1 MSKKDEVRE
10 IRRRYNEYAKTVNVH
25 IKPTRG
31 VNSGAH
37 GRDFEARVKT
47 YLGNMNGLKIASSSN
62 NYDTIKKG
70 FKIEVKTG
78 NGEIC
83 QIMEDGTK
91 RGMFGK
97 SDYVVYALTVY
108 PDCPVEHQAVVCPA
122 CEFIERLEDAGLTRL
137 KASTAV
143 YKAVQSGFLDE
154 IYYDRES
161 IQINSIRKEN
171 KLWDILEDIGMSLD
185 EFKINILEM
194 EG

>member
-10 IRRRYNEYAKTVNVH
+10 IREQYNEYAKKVNVH
-25 IKPTRG
+25 IKPTKG
-31 VNSGAH
+31 INSGAH

-47 YLGNMNGLKIASSSN
+47 YLGNMNGLKIAADSN

-70 FKIEVKTG
+70 FKIEIKTG

-108 PDCPVEHQAVVCPA
+108 PDYPVEQQAIVCPA
-122 CEFIERLEDAGLTRL
+122 REFIERLEDAGLTRL

-143 YKAVQSGFLDE
+143 YKAVQSGFLSE

-161 IQINSIRKEN
+161 IQINSIKKEN

-185 EFKINILEM
+185 EFKINVLGLER
-194 EG
+194 

>member
-1 MSKKDEVRE
+1 MSKKETVKK
-10 IRRRYNEYAKTVNVH
+10 IRKQYNEYAKTVNIHV
-25 IKPTRG
+25 KPTKG

-47 YLGNMNGLKIASSSN
+47 YLGNINGLKIASNSN

-91 RGMFGK
+91 RGLFGR

-122 CEFIERLEDAGLTRL
+122 CEFIERLENAGLTRL

-143 YKAVQSGFLDE
+143 YKAVESGFLDE

-185 EFKINILEM
+185 EFKTNVLGM
-194 EG
+194 EC

>member
-1 MSKKDEVRE
+1 MSKKGEVEE
-10 IRRRYNEYAKTVNVH
+10 IRRRYNEYAKKVNVH
-25 IKPTRG
+25 IKPTKG
-31 VNSGAH
+31 VSSGVH

-47 YLGNMNGLKIASSSN
+47 YLGNMNGLKIAADSN
-62 NYDTIKKG
+62 SYDTIKKG
-70 FKIEVKTG
+70 FKIEVKSG

-91 RGMFGK
+91 RGMFSK

-108 PDCPVEHQAVVCPA
+108 PDCPVEQQAVVCPA
-122 CEFIERLEDAGLTRL
+122 REFIERLEDAGLTRL

-161 IQINSIRKEN
+161 IQINSIKKEN
-171 KLWDILEDIGMSLD
+171 KLWDILEDIGISLD
-185 EFKINILEM
+185 EFKINVLGM
-194 EG
+194 ER

>member
-1 MSKKDEVRE
+1 MSKKETVIA
-10 IRRRYNEYAKTVNVH
+10 IRKRYNDYAKSVDIHV
-25 IKPTRG
+25 KPTKG

-47 YLGNMNGLKIASSSN
+47 YLNNCNGLKIAANSN

-70 FKIEVKTG
+70 IKIEVKSG

-97 SDYVVYALTVY
+97 SDYVIYTLKVY
-108 PDCPVEHQAVVCPA
+108 PECPVEQQAIVCPA
-122 CEFIERLEDAGLTRL
+122 CEFIERLENAGLTRL
-137 KASTAV
+137 KASTAI

-154 IYYDRES
+154 IYHDRES
-161 IQINSIRKEN
+161 IQINSVRKEN
-171 KLWDILEDIGMSLD
+171 KLWDILEEIGMSLD

-194 EG
+194 EC